1 MPREHRWYPGYTVAA
16 VTTVAL
22 VATAP
27 GQTFIL
33 SQFNTPLRDAFG
45 IGELTL
51 NVAYTIATVA
61 ASLPLVYVGALTD
74 RIGPRRMLALVALVF
89 GIACAAMGLVIGPI
103 TVFIGFFLMRFL
115 GQGALS
121 LVAQHALAMW
131 FHRRLGSMHGL
142 KQVLLF
148 GVWIPFPFLAATLI
162 DRAGWRMAFVVMGAL
177 VAGTVIPLTLWLIR
191 DKPEDL
197 GLRIDNDKHPPADE
211 DGAEPTPP
219 PARHAEYTLREARRT
234 AAFWL
239 VAAAFFVS
247 PLVGTAFLFDI
258 QPLLARRGMTAAHA
272 AAAVSAWTL
281 AMSIMA
287 LPSGLLTDRFRPSLL
302 MPLGMGAVAVS
313 SILLWAASSPW
324 LASAA
329 LAMFGVGQSLVATSG
344 NATVARYFGR
354 SSHGAIRASIT
365 RLAVIGTGIGPTI
378 TGLSVW
384 LTGRYGLSTLA
395 FLAMTIPVAVGCFWL
410 REPTPAGRTTPGDPD
425 TGS

>member
-1 MPREHRWYPGYTVAA
+1 MHRQHRWYPGYTVAA

-22 VATAP
+22 IATAP

-33 SQFNTPLRDAFG
+33 SQFNTSLREAFG

-51 NVAYTIATVA
+51 NVAYTVATVL
-61 ASLPLVYVGALTD
+61 ASLPLVYVGAMTD

-89 GIACAAMGLVIGPI
+89 GLGCAAMGMAVGPI

-121 LVAQHALAMW
+121 MVAQHAMAMW

-142 KQVLLF
+142 KQVILF

-162 DRAGWRMAFVVMGAL
+162 ERVGWRLAFVVMGAI
-177 VAGTVIPLTLWLIR
+177 VACTVIPLTLWFVR

-197 GLRIDNDKHPPADE
+197 GLRIDNDKHPHEGDQTTTPRAH
-211 DGAEPTPP
+211 EP
-219 PARHAEYTLREARRT
+219 EYTLREARRT

-258 QPLLARRGMTAAHA
+258 QPLLAQRGMTAAQA
-272 AAAVSAWTL
+272 AAAVGAWTL
-281 AMSIMA
+281 SMSVMA
-287 LPSGLLTDRFRPSLL
+287 LPSGLLTDRFRPSVL
-302 MPLGMGAVAVS
+302 MPLGMGAVALS

-354 SSHGAIRASIT
+354 TSHGAIRASIT

-384 LTGRYGLSTLA
+384 LTGRYGLSTLV
-395 FLAMTIPVAVGCFWL
+395 FLAMTIPVAIGCVALRQPARVGP
-410 REPTPAGRTTPGDPD
+410 ESEQSQAKPG
-425 TGS
+425 S